1 MEINSDAHPE
11 IGPLPV
17 NIAQYDIIFLGY
29 SIWRGQCPPAVRSFL
44 NNYDLS
50 GKTIMPFCTSG
61 SSSIAGS
68 LSKIQELCQN
78 SIVTAGFRGTA
89 STTDEQIRIWLSD
102 NQFSEK
108 LPMHMKLITQRGD
121 IIIKLNNSNA
131 AKHRADMLPLQ
142 LDFSDYN
149 NTEKIAYPAEKID
162 MSNSAAGMAPQAVEL
177 MIYALWAN
185 LALFYKNRSFP
196 SSLIPLGSNESGAEY
211 MTAS

>member
-1 MEINSDAHPE
+1 
-11 IGPLPV
+11 
-17 NIAQYDIIFLGY
+17 
-29 SIWRGQCPPAVRSFL
+29 
-44 NNYDLS
+44 
-50 GKTIMPFCTSG
+50 MPFCTSG

-89 STTDEQIRIWLSD
+89 STKDKQIRIWLND

-108 LPMHMKLITQRGD
+108 LPMRMKLITQRGD

-131 AKHRADMLPLQ
+131 AKHLAEILPFQ

-149 NTEKIAYPAEKID
+149 NTEKIAYPAKKID
-162 MSNSAAGMAPQAVEL
+162 VSDSASGTDTIRNAARQIVTK
-177 MIYALWAN
+177 
-185 LALFYKNRSFP
+185 LFNFFLNHVIHFS
-196 SSLIPLGSNESGAEY
+196 SSLIPLGSIESSAEY

>member
-1 MEINSDAHPE
+1 
-11 IGPLPV
+11 
-17 NIAQYDIIFLGY
+17 
-29 SIWRGQCPPAVRSFL
+29 
-44 NNYDLS
+44 
-50 GKTIMPFCTSG
+50 
-61 SSSIAGS
+61 
-68 LSKIQELCQN
+68 
-78 SIVTAGFRGTA
+78 
-89 STTDEQIRIWLSD
+89 
-102 NQFSEK
+102 
-108 LPMHMKLITQRGD
+108 MHMKLITQRGD

-149 NTEKIAYPAEKID
+149 NTEKIAYLAEKID